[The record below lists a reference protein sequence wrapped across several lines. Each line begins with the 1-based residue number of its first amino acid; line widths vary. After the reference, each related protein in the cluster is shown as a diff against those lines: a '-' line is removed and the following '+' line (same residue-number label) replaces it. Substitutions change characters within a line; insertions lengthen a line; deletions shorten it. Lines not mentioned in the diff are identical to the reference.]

1 MFVWVFVLA
10 ILSILHTSHKKIYM
24 GSMTRHCSASILF
37 CFALDFFGVNL
48 VLTTVS
54 ETGTINIVPEFN
66 SFSIPVTRS
75 VTRWGG
81 AVSSV

>member
-1 MFVWVFVLA
+1 MA
-10 ILSILHTSHKKIYM
+10 
-24 GSMTRHCSASILF
+24 SMTRHCSASILF

-54 ETGTINIVPEFN
+54 ETRAINIVPEFN
-66 SFSIPVTRS
+66 SFSSIPVTPS